1 MQQAQAI
8 RFQRIGGPEVLNLEQ
23 VVVGAPQAGHVL
35 VRHTAIGLNYIDT
48 YHRSGLYPIQTFP
61 SGIGLE
67 AAGVVERVGDG
78 VTDFQQ
84 GDRVAYGTGPIG
96 AYSQLRVM
104 PADKLVKIPDGIDDK
119 TAAAMMLKG
128 LTAQYLLRRTY
139 KVQKDDNIL
148 IHAASGGVGMIL
160 SQWAKHL
167 GANVIGTVGSPQK
180 ATVAKAHGCDH
191 TILYRIENFAARV
204 KDFTRGKGCA
214 VVYDGVGKDT
224 FMGSLD
230 CLSRLGMMVSYGNAS
245 GTVPPF
251 DINILNQK
259 GSLFLTRPSLMG
271 YAATRDELVSMAAE
285 LFEVVK
291 SGVVKIEINQTYKL
305 RDAAQAH
312 RDLESR
318 KTTGCTV
325 ILP

>member
-1 MQQAQAI
+1 
-8 RFQRIGGPEVLNLEQ
+8 
-23 VVVGAPQAGHVL
+23 
-35 VRHTAIGLNYIDT
+35 
-48 YHRSGLYPIQTFP
+48 
-61 SGIGLE
+61 
-67 AAGVVERVGDG
+67 
-78 VTDFQQ
+78 
-84 GDRVAYGTGPIG
+84 
-96 AYSQLRVM
+96 
-104 PADKLVKIPDGIDDK
+104 
-119 TAAAMMLKG
+119 MMLKG

-139 KVQKDDNIL
+139 KVQSGDAIL
-148 IHAASGGVGMIL
+148 VHAASGGVGMIMT
-160 SQWAKHL
+160 QWAKHL
-167 GANVIGTVGSPQK
+167 GAMVIGTVGSPQK

-204 KDFTRGKGCA
+204 KDFTKGKGVA

-245 GTVPPF
+245 GPVPPF
-251 DINILNQK
+251 DISILNQK
-259 GSLFLTRPSLMG
+259 GSLFLSRPSLMG
-271 YAATRDELVSMAAE
+271 YAATREELVTMAAE
-285 LFEVVK
+285 LFDVVK
-291 SGVVKIEINQTYKL
+291 SGAVKIEINQTYKL

>member
-78 VTDFQQ
+78 VTDIKE

-96 AYSQLRVM
+96 AYSQLRIM
-104 PADKLVKIPDGIDDK
+104 PADKLVKIPEGVDDK

-139 KVQKDDNIL
+139 KVQKGDNIL

-180 ATVAKAHGCDH
+180 ATVARAHGCDH

-204 KDFTRGKGCA
+204 KDFTGGKGVA

-245 GTVPPF
+245 GAVPPF
-251 DINILNQK
+251 DIGILNQK

-291 SGVVKIEINQTYKL
+291 NGTVKIEINQTYKL

>member
-1 MQQAQAI
+1 MQQAYAI
-8 RFQRIGGPEVLNLEQ
+8 RFQRIGGPEVLNIEQ

-48 YHRSGLYPIQTFP
+48 YHRSGLYSIQTFP

-78 VTDFQQ
+78 VTDFKE

-291 SGVVKIEINQTYKL
+291 SGAVKIEINQTYKL

>member
-78 VTDFQQ
+78 VTDLKE
-84 GDRVAYGTGPIG
+84 GDRIAYGTGPIG
-96 AYSQLRVM
+96 AYSQLRIM
-104 PADKLVKIPDGIDDK
+104 PADKLVKIPEGVDDK

-139 KVQKDDNIL
+139 KVQKGDNIL

-180 ATVAKAHGCDH
+180 ATVARAHGCDH

-204 KDFTRGKGCA
+204 KDFTGGKGVA

-245 GTVPPF
+245 GAVPPF
-251 DINILNQK
+251 DIGVLNQK

-285 LFEVVK
+285 LFDVVK
-291 SGVVKIEINQTYKL
+291 NGTVKIEINQTYKL

>member
-1 MQQAQAI
+1 MQQAYAI
-8 RFQRIGGPEVLNLEQ
+8 RFQRIGGPEVLNIEQ

-48 YHRSGLYPIQTFP
+48 YHRSGLYSIQTFP

-78 VTDFQQ
+78 VTDFKD

-204 KDFTRGKGCA
+204 KDFTKGKGVA

>member
-1 MQQAQAI
+1 MQQAYAI
-8 RFQRIGGPEVLNLEQ
+8 RFQRIGGPEVLNIEQ

-48 YHRSGLYPIQTFP
+48 YHRSGLYSIQTFP

-78 VTDFQQ
+78 VTDFKE

>member
-1 MQQAQAI
+1 
-8 RFQRIGGPEVLNLEQ
+8 
-23 VVVGAPQAGHVL
+23 
-35 VRHTAIGLNYIDT
+35 
-48 YHRSGLYPIQTFP
+48 
-61 SGIGLE
+61 
-67 AAGVVERVGDG
+67 
-78 VTDFQQ
+78 
-84 GDRVAYGTGPIG
+84 
-96 AYSQLRVM
+96 M
-104 PADKLVKIPDGIDDK
+104 PADKLVKIPEGEDNK
-119 TAAAMMLKG
+119 TTAAMMLKG

-139 KVQKDDNIL
+139 KVQKGDNIL

-160 SQWAKHL
+160 CQWAKHL

-180 ATVAKAHGCDH
+180 ATVARAHGCDH

-204 KDFTRGKGCA
+204 KDFTGGKGVA

-245 GTVPPF
+245 GSVPPF
-251 DINILNQK
+251 DIGVLNQK

-285 LFEVVK
+285 LFDVVK
-291 SGVVKIEINQTYKL
+291 NGTVKIEINQTYKL

>member
-78 VTDFQQ
+78 VTDIKE

-96 AYSQLRVM
+96 AYSQLRIM
-104 PADKLVKIPDGIDDK
+104 PADKLVKIPEGVDDK

-139 KVQKDDNIL
+139 KVQKGDNIL

-180 ATVAKAHGCDH
+180 ATVARAHGCDH

-204 KDFTRGKGCA
+204 KDFTGGKGVA

-245 GTVPPF
+245 GAVPPF
-251 DINILNQK
+251 DIGVLNQK

-291 SGVVKIEINQTYKL
+291 NGTVKIEINQTYKL

>member
-78 VTDFQQ
+78 VTDIKE

-104 PADKLVKIPDGIDDK
+104 PADKLVKIPEGVDDK

-139 KVQKDDNIL
+139 KVQKGDNIL

-160 SQWAKHL
+160 CQWAKHL

-180 ATVAKAHGCDH
+180 ATVARAHGCDH
-191 TILYRIENFAARV
+191 TILYRIENFAARG
-204 KDFTRGKGCA
+204 KDSTGGKGVA

-245 GTVPPF
+245 GSVPPF
-251 DINILNQK
+251 DIGVLNQK

-291 SGVVKIEINQTYKL
+291 NGTVKIEINQTYKL

>member
-35 VRHTAIGLNYIDT
+35 LRHTAIGLNYIDT

-67 AAGVVERVGDG
+67 AAGVVERIGDG
-78 VTDFQQ
+78 VTDLKE

-104 PADKLVKIPDGIDDK
+104 PADKLVKIPDGVDDK

-139 KVQKDDNIL
+139 KVQKGDNIL

-180 ATVAKAHGCDH
+180 ATVARAHGCDH

-204 KDFTRGKGCA
+204 KDFTGGKGVA

-230 CLSRLGMMVSYGNAS
+230 SLSRLGMMVSYGNAS
-245 GTVPPF
+245 GPVPPF
-251 DINILNQK
+251 DISVLNQK

-271 YAATRDELVSMAAE
+271 YAATRDELVSMAAD
-285 LFEVVK
+285 LFDVVK
-291 SGVVKIEINQTYKL
+291 SGTVKIEINQTYKL

>member
-1 MQQAQAI
+1 MQQAYAI
-8 RFQRIGGPEVLNLEQ
+8 RFQRIGGPEVLNIEQ

-78 VTDFQQ
+78 VTDFKE

-104 PADKLVKIPDGIDDK
+104 PADKLVKIPDGVDDK

-204 KDFTRGKGCA
+204 KDFTKGKGVA

-251 DINILNQK
+251 DIGILNQK

-271 YAATRDELVSMAAE
+271 YAATREELVSMAAE
-285 LFEVVK
+285 LFDVVK
-291 SGVVKIEINQTYKL
+291 SGAVKIEINQTYKL

>member
-1 MQQAQAI
+1 MQQAYAI
-8 RFQRIGGPEVLNLEQ
+8 RFQRIGGPEVLNIEQ

-48 YHRSGLYPIQTFP
+48 YHRSGLYSIQTFP

-78 VTDFQQ
+78 VTDFKE

-230 CLSRLGMMVSYGNAS
+230 CLSRLGTMVSYGNAS